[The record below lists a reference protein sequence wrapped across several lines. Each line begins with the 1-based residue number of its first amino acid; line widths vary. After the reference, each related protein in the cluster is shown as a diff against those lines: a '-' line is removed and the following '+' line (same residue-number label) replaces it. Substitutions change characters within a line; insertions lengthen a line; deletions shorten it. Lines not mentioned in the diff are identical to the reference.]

1 MYPLD
6 TRCCQVYLLILS
18 NGSVNVVQGPQL
30 ITPTG
35 ERGTSTEQVILPQ
48 HGNRICTLLDS
59 NVVRLI
65 LSVAM
70 AVPSPYFSWAPA
82 LSISDQICEEGGGEG
97 IIGDTERLYT
107 RNIFAQNGDDAQ
119 L

>member
-1 MYPLD
+1 MAASM
-6 TRCCQVYLLILS
+6 VFLS
-18 NGSVNVVQGPQL
+18 GRES
-30 ITPTG
+30 
-35 ERGTSTEQVILPQ
+35 GTVKSQRSPARRKTVAEQVILPQ